1 MPARKQESNVVAV
14 VAVVD
19 TNIWVSAFLNPRG
32 FPARLVE
39 AGKTD
44 QLTVV
49 MSPPMLEE
57 LMEVLCRP
65 RIMKI
70 RRTTVA
76 DAEAF
81 VRGVA
86 EVARLVSVSGD
97 LRLCRDPDDDVVL
110 ETAVVGGAQYA
121 VSRDEDITRDLELTR
136 RLAERSIEPIT
147 VSRLLELWA
156 LEA

>member
-1 MPARKQESNVVAV
+1 MAV

-19 TNIWVSAFLNPRG
+19 TNIWVSAFLNPHG

-39 AGKTD
+39 AGKAG

-57 LMEVLCRP
+57 LLEVLCRP

-70 RRTTVA
+70 RRTTPA

-81 VRGVA
+81 VRNVA
-86 EVARLVSVSGD
+86 EVARLVPVSGD

-110 ETAVVGGAQYA
+110 ETAIAGSAQYV
-121 VSRDEDITRDLELTR
+121 VSRDEDITRDLELAQ
-136 RLAERSIEPIT
+136 RLAEHGIEPIT
-147 VSRLLELWA
+147 VSRLLGLLA
-156 LEA
+156 LHHK

>member
-1 MPARKQESNVVAV
+1 MAV

-32 FPARLVE
+32 FPDRLVE
-39 AGKTD
+39 AGKAG

-57 LMEVLCRP
+57 LLEVLCRP

-70 RRTTVA
+70 RRTTPA

-81 VRGVA
+81 VRNVA
-86 EVARLVSVSGD
+86 EVARLVPVSGD
-97 LRLCRDPDDDVVL
+97 LRLCRDPDDECWKPLLSEGLNTLLAAMRISLGIWNWRSGWPSMVL
-110 ETAVVGGAQYA
+110 NR
-121 VSRDEDITRDLELTR
+121 SR
-136 RLAERSIEPIT
+136 
-147 VSRLLELWA
+147 
-156 LEA
+156 

>member
-1 MPARKQESNVVAV
+1 MAV

-39 AGKTD
+39 AGKTG
-44 QLTVV
+44 QLSVV
-49 MSPPMLEE
+49 TSPPMLEE

-70 RRTTVA
+70 RRTTAA

-81 VRGVA
+81 VRHVA
-86 EVARLVSVSGD
+86 ESTLLVSVSGD

-110 ETAVVGGAQYA
+110 ETAIVGSAQYI
-121 VSRDEDITRDLELTR
+121 VSRDEDITRDLELAQ
-136 RLAERSIEPIT
+136 RLAERGIEPIT
-147 VSRLLELWA
+147 VSRLLELLA
-156 LEA
+156 LGA